1 MPVPGQRWKRRR
13 SVSGRTSCAEE
24 QKSHIRTPLPL
35 ATWAVLFPRAE
46 YTGLLTACPT
56 LRVTSGEYAVHWGER
71 FGNLLN
77 CGTKVRYS
85 VSACPVLPKNRSPP
99 ALRV

>member
-1 MPVPGQRWKRRR
+1 MPGIRIRQDFMRRR
-13 SVSGRTSCAEE
+13 TRDPSQGTASASVVGG
-24 QKSHIRTPLPL
+24 
-35 ATWAVLFPRAE
+35 FPGGPFGAK
-46 YTGLLTACPT
+46 YTGFLTACPT